1 MHASS
6 PYKVSALVSL
16 YNAERF
22 IEGCLQDLVE
32 QSIFT
37 QTEVIIIDACS
48 PQNERAIVEKFAQ
61 QYENIIYHRTQERET
76 LYASWNR
83 AIGMARGEYITNA
96 NADDR
101 HAPKAF
107 EILAAELDAHPH
119 VALVYANSRVT
130 EEENSTFSN
139 APLLGRMVW
148 TSYDHI
154 RLLHACYAGPH
165 PMWRR
170 SVHEELGYFNEA
182 YTIAGDYDMWLRMS
196 ERYPFRHVPKML
208 GLYLSHE
215 HNLSKR
221 SAERLQQEEKELY
234 DRALQH
240 FFSKNFVPHTPFA
253 EQLSQYEK
261 TLSHLL
267 EQKERGK
274 NISIQEIE
282 FYFYAKVLVLAKLGH
297 ISQAQEVLR
306 PFAHYNPLASK
317 VAHLYHFLKQ
327 D

>member
-6 PYKVSALVSL
+6 PYKISALVSL

-48 PQNERAIVEKFAQ
+48 PQNERAIVEKFTQ
-61 QYENIIYHRTQERET
+61 KYENIVYYRTQERET

-83 AIGMARGEYITNA
+83 AIRMARGSYITNA

-101 HAPKAF
+101 HAPKAL
-107 EILAAELDAHPH
+107 ETLAAELDAHPH

-130 EEENSTFSN
+130 EKENSTFSN

-148 TSYDHI
+148 TAYDHI
-154 RLLHACYAGPH
+154 RLLYACYAGPQ

-182 YTIAGDYDMWLRMS
+182 YTIAGDYDMWLRIS
-196 ERYPFRHVPKML
+196 ERYPFRHIPKML

-215 HNLSKR
+215 HNLSKS
-221 SAERLQQEEKELY
+221 SAERLQHEEKELY

-240 FFSKNFVPHTPFA
+240 FFSKDFIPHTPFI
-253 EQLSQYEK
+253 EQLSHYEK
-261 TLSHLL
+261 ALNNLL

-274 NISIQEIE
+274 TINLQEIE
-282 FYFYAKVLVLAKLGH
+282 FYFYAKVLVLVKLGH
-297 ISQAQEVLR
+297 MSQAQEILR
-306 PFAHYNPLASK
+306 PFTQYNPLASK

-327 D
+327 Y